1 MIPGYQLSVISAHI
15 SGGVCHLCIS
25 GCKSSWVLILIRI
38 IQTSRSYSARLKTK
52 LINSCRILLKLS
64 WAVFKVSA
72 RWNLLRLSDLWCST
86 GPLQLYGALSCD
98 EKRYPPIPV
107 NRNWPLKTFPSDY
120 APLVPLLICVSHIFY
135 PFKPVRSDLCVYCC
149 LWDKC
154 KLIFGAC
161 AVTTDTSSRW
171 NVNTVWKGP
180 LPGLTLFL
188 LWDTS

>member
-1 MIPGYQLSVISAHI
+1 MACVTSVSLAASHHEF
-15 SGGVCHLCIS
+15 SFWSV
-25 GCKSSWVLILIRI
+25 
-38 IQTSRSYSARLKTK
+38 SYKHPALTQQDWKQNQI
-52 LINSCRILLKLS
+52 INSCRILLKLS

-86 GPLQLYGALSCD
+86 ALLALYNSMEELYLAMRSDTRRYLSTGTD
-98 EKRYPPIPV
+98 LSRHFHQIM
-107 NRNWPLKTFPSDY
+107 LL
-120 APLVPLLICVSHIFY
+120 LVPLLICVSHIFH
-135 PFKPVRSDLCVYCC
+135 PFKPVRSALCVYCC

-161 AVTTDTSSRW
+161 AITTDMSSRW

-188 LWDTS
+188 LWGHFINKGSQ